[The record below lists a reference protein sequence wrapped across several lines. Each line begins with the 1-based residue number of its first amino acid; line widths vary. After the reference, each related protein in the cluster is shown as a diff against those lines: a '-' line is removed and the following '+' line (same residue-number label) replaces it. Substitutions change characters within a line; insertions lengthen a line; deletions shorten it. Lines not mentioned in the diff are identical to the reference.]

1 MPYIRRD
8 KSYLVPMT
16 LSLGV
21 SAWCEQNKQEIKP
34 YFISDVMMNL
44 AKMKLR
50 PTALLTTF
58 ETQFETNL
66 NVFSDEVR
74 TEEINEIQEKL
85 KLLKTFAIIRYKN
98 QNVLDFLVD
107 QLSLIESTLSTKVWL
122 R

>member
-1 MPYIRRD
+1 
-8 KSYLVPMT
+8 MT

-74 TEEINEIQEKL
+74 TEEINEI
-85 KLLKTFAIIRYKN
+85 
-98 QNVLDFLVD
+98 
-107 QLSLIESTLSTKVWL
+107 
-122 R
+122 